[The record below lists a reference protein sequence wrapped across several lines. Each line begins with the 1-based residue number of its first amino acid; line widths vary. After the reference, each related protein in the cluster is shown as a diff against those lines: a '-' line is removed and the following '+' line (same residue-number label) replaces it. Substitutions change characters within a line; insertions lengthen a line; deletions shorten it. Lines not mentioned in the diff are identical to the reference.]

1 MVLMNGTKRA
11 RNVSSTIAN
20 ADNRCNGGMKKA
32 GMAPTAGWMRK
43 LNGVKKN
50 YYFVELT
57 HCQFILKPKKS
68 NVAKGDKLTSYEVT
82 KLDASPIFSEKDGL
96 S

>member
-50 YYFVELT
+50 YYFSRTHPLPIPESKKVECKRVIMYT
-57 HCQFILKPKKS
+57 IL
-68 NVAKGDKLTSYEVT
+68 
-82 KLDASPIFSEKDGL
+82 
-96 S
+96 

>member
-50 YYFVELT
+50 YYFRRTNPLPI
-57 HCQFILKPKKS
+57 HPSNQKS
-68 NVAKGDKLTSYEVT
+68 CNVKRVIMFTS
-82 KLDASPIFSEKDGL
+82 L
-96 S
+96 